1 MFKRTRW
8 FAVGAAIGASG
19 TVVGYL
25 RARQIARRHMPES
38 VQDAAARAVQRT
50 DVEVRELAERVSTT
64 IDEWRVTAAET
75 KRTRREAEQLL
86 RRQLERAG
94 LY

>member
-1 MFKRTRW
+1 MLRRTRW
-8 FAVGAAIGASG
+8 FTVGVVAGASG

-25 RARQIARRHMPES
+25 RARQLARRHVPDS
-38 VQDAAARAVQRT
+38 VQDAAARVVRRT
-50 DVEVRELAERVSTT
+50 DTEVREIAERAGVA
-64 IDEWRVTAAET
+64 IDGWRDTVAET
-75 KRTRREAEQLL
+75 RRTRREAESLL

>member
-25 RARQIARRHMPES
+25 RARQIARRHVPES
-38 VQDAAARAVQRT
+38 VQDAAVRAVQRT
-50 DVEVRELAERVSTT
+50 DVEVRELADRVSIT
-64 IDEWRVTAAET
+64 IDEWRVTAADT

>member
-8 FAVGAAIGASG
+8 FAGGAAIGASG
-19 TVVGYL
+19 AVVGYL
-25 RARQIARRHMPES
+25 RARQVARRHMPES

-50 DVEVRELAERVSTT
+50 DVEVRELADRVSTT
-64 IDEWRVTAAET
+64 IDEWRVTAADT

>member
-25 RARQIARRHMPES
+25 RARQVARRHVPES
-38 VQDAAARAVQRT
+38 VQDAAVRAVQRT
-50 DVEVRELAERVSTT
+50 DVEVRELADRVSIT
-64 IDEWRVTAAET
+64 IDEWRVTAADT

>member
-1 MFKRTRW
+1 MFRRTRW
-8 FAVGAAIGASG
+8 FVVGAAVGASG

-25 RARQIARRHMPES
+25 RARQLARRHVPDS
-38 VQDAAARAVQRT
+38 VQDAAARVVRRT
-50 DVEVRELAERVSTT
+50 DIEVREIADRASLT
-64 IDEWRVTAAET
+64 IDEWRGTVAET
-75 KRTRREAEQLL
+75 RRTRREAETLL

>member
-8 FAVGAAIGASG
+8 FTIGAAVGVSG
-19 TVVGYL
+19 TVVGYV
-25 RARQIARRHMPES
+25 RARQLARQHIPES
-38 VQDAAARAVQRT
+38 VADAAARVIDRT
-50 DVEVRELAERVSTT
+50 DAEVRELADRAGGV
-64 IDEWRVTAAET
+64 IDEWRDTAADT
-75 KRTRREAEQLL
+75 RRTRHEAEALL

>member
-25 RARQIARRHMPES
+25 RARQVARRHMPES

-50 DVEVRELAERVSTT
+50 DVEVRELADRVSTT
-64 IDEWRVTAAET
+64 IDEWRVTAADT

>member
-1 MFKRTRW
+1 MFRRTRW
-8 FAVGAAIGASG
+8 FAVGAAVGASG

-25 RARQIARRHMPES
+25 RARQIARRHVPDS
-38 VQDAAARAVQRT
+38 VQDAAARVIRRT
-50 DVEVRELAERVSTT
+50 DVEVREIADRASIT
-64 IDEWRVTAAET
+64 IDDWRTTVADTR
-75 KRTRREAEQLL
+75 RTRREAETLL

>member
-1 MFKRTRW
+1 
-8 FAVGAAIGASG
+8 
-19 TVVGYL
+19 
-25 RARQIARRHMPES
+25 
-38 VQDAAARAVQRT
+38 
-50 DVEVRELAERVSTT
+50 VRELADRVSIT
-64 IDEWRVTAAET
+64 IDEWRVTAADT

>member
-1 MFKRTRW
+1 MFRRTRW
-8 FAVGAAIGASG
+8 FAAGAAIGVSG

-25 RARQIARRHMPES
+25 RARQLARRHVPDS
-38 VQDAAARAVQRT
+38 VQDAAARVIRRT
-50 DVEVRELAERVSTT
+50 DSEVREIADRASLT
-64 IDEWRVTAAET
+64 IDDWRTTVADTR
-75 KRTRREAEQLL
+75 RTRREAETLL

>member
-25 RARQIARRHMPES
+25 RARQIARRHVPES

-50 DVEVRELAERVSTT
+50 DVEVRELADRVSAT
-64 IDEWRVTAAET
+64 IEDWRITAADT
-75 KRTRREAEQLL
+75 KRTRREAEELL